1 MKKDIHPS
9 NGRLTNES
17 DELPAK
23 LAKPAQRAL
32 ARAGITR
39 LNQLSE
45 ITEAEL
51 AKLHGIG
58 PNAIKLIRAALDA
71 AGKAFA
77 HMEAAEEQK
86 P

>member
-1 MKKDIHPS
+1 MKKDIQPS
-9 NGRLTNES
+9 NGQLMNES

-32 ARAGITR
+32 AQAGITR
-39 LNQLSE
+39 LHQLSE

-58 PNAIKLIRAALDA
+58 PNAIKLIRSALDA

-77 HMEAAEEQK
+77 HTEAAEEQK

>member
-1 MKKDIHPS
+1 MKKSSQPS
-9 NGRLTNES
+9 EGRLVNES

-23 LAKPAQRAL
+23 LARPAQRAL
-32 ARAGITR
+32 AQAGITR
-39 LNQLSE
+39 LSQLSKM
-45 ITEAEL
+45 TETEL

-58 PNAIKLIRAALDA
+58 PNAIKLLRAALDA

-77 HMEAAEEQK
+77 NTEITDKQN

>member
-1 MKKDIHPS
+1 M
-9 NGRLTNES
+9 NES

-23 LAKPAQRAL
+23 LARPAQRAL
-32 ARAGITR
+32 AQAGITR
-39 LNQLSE
+39 LSQLSKM
-45 ITEAEL
+45 TETEL

-58 PNAIKLIRAALDA
+58 PNAIKLLRAALDA

-77 HMEAAEEQK
+77 NTEITDKQN